1 MSESNRSL
9 WEVLREYQREAVKA
23 FLEAKKGIVVLPTGS
38 GKTYVAVQALITLA
52 NQGQIDRFIVAV
64 PTIALALQWE
74 NILTQFGFPAKAYL
88 SGGPVK
94 TSRTTSN
101 IFPYPTFIKVA
112 ESIKGHTAAIDQ
124 FLGMKSEQSKIFLII
139 DEVHHAH
146 KGTKLYDAVKDF
158 PAEYVLGLTATLPK
172 KEESNYPFPVV
183 YRKTYADLLKFIP
196 KVDFTVV
203 MLQPDANFMMEYR
216 SLTNRIKQALK
227 VIESSTATPQQ
238 KREADETYKRLV
250 GRRFTLVSMYDKVL
264 LATANLVAT
273 LSGKVLVFTM
283 RVEAMR
289 ELTRFLRSMIKK
301 KVIPIMSQEDVL
313 KLRSQ
318 EWDVIIAA
326 RRLGEGVDL
335 PEVDKIVLSSYPVS
349 LRTLVQEVGRGM
361 RGSPKKVLEIYS
373 VVVRDTYTAYATLN
387 LMKFLGVKVP
397 KIYYFESGE
406 LVEQPLLLTEEEKE
420 EGNI

>member
-1 MSESNRSL
+1 MSTSNRSL
-9 WEVLREYQREAVKA
+9 WEILRDYQREAVKA

-52 NQGQIDRFIVAV
+52 NYGLIDRFIVAV

-74 NILTQFGFPAKAYL
+74 NVLTQAGFPAKAYL

-94 TSRTTSN
+94 TSRATSN

-112 ESIKGHTAAIDQ
+112 ESIKGHTTTIGQ
-124 FLGMKSEQSKIFLII
+124 FLGMKNEQPKIFLII

-183 YRKTYADLLKFIP
+183 YRKTYADLSKFIP

-227 VIESSTATPQQ
+227 VIESSTTTPQQ
-238 KREADETYKRLV
+238 KREADEMYKRLV

-313 KLRSQ
+313 RLRSE

-361 RGSPKKVLEIYS
+361 RGSPKKTIKIYS

-406 LVEQPLLLTEEEKE
+406 IVEQPLLLTEEEKE